1 MFFHSEEML
10 QIMGR
15 FLESAAW
22 LVRGVTFDGHLSNN
36 FFREALRGHFTLVRE
51 EHLKEVPFFKDVTYE
66 NVPQNGLP
74 RLPMKICCFNGT
86 PVWGLQGS
94 CSLFVV
100 ERLFIYVFLAYPT
113 YPNLRGHF
121 WDPLICAIVCYS
133 YLRPRNKER
142 SGPDQFTHPGNLRRK
157 VRSGHILGQD
167 GVQAPAP
174 DLHEK

>member
-1 MFFHSEEML
+1 
-10 QIMGR
+10 
-15 FLESAAW
+15 LESAAW

-94 CSLFVV
+94 CSLFVG
-100 ERLFIYVFLAYPT
+100 ERLFIYVFFDF
-113 YPNLRGHF
+113 F
-121 WDPLICAIVCYS
+121 WHTQPIQISEVT
-133 YLRPRNKER
+133 
-142 SGPDQFTHPGNLRRK
+142 SG
-157 VRSGHILGQD
+157 ILLF
-167 GVQAPAP
+167 V
-174 DLHEK
+174 L